1 MATALRTEHPHVTR
15 DEQGRPLVGSAR
27 LQLHVLA
34 EYWRLG
40 WSLDELVAG
49 YPFLTMAEILDA
61 LSYSMDH
68 REEVETLIRANRP
81 PEQTAADGG

>member
-1 MATALRTEHPHVTR
+1 MTR
-15 DEQGRPLVGSAR
+15 DERGRPRVGSAR

-40 WSLDELVAG
+40 WSLDELAAG

-68 REEVETLIRANRP
+68 RDEVEALILANRP
-81 PEQTAADGG
+81 PEQTVADGG